1 MSTSGKH
8 RTQDECLS
16 AAVADVNTTATN
28 ICAMKLKSVSEVTQK
43 KACVNGNAIHGP
55 SRKGSKPPQFANTTS
70 GKTTLCTTAV
80 DAPSQF
86 RFGTVASNDRTANV
100 GSDALIVTAIK
111 ERDAFIT
118 RANIQSNAL
127 SGSRTCCL
135 GNEIS
140 DAVANFVYG
149 TPTTVSCDMAKADGT
164 WRLR

>member
-1 MSTSGKH
+1 MTTLLYVLVQISWKCRDQFAKLSANGDKLTSSACPQVGNIEHRMSAV
-8 RTQDECLS
+8 CLS

-70 GKTTLCTTAV
+70 AGKTTLCTTAV

-100 GSDALIVTAIK
+100 GS
-111 ERDAFIT
+111 
-118 RANIQSNAL
+118 
-127 SGSRTCCL
+127 
-135 GNEIS
+135 
-140 DAVANFVYG
+140 
-149 TPTTVSCDMAKADGT
+149 
-164 WRLR
+164 